1 MERLTLAAAV
11 LGGAALTL
19 SACGGGSP
27 DAARPPAAPLTS
39 PASMTQGAATPTSS
53 PSATAASTP
62 AKPQAFTAKITKIP
76 SRATVK
82 YSWHS
87 GCPVGI
93 DGLRLIRMTYWG
105 MDHKPHQ
112 GELIVNAGVATKIV
126 SVFHKLYDARYP
138 IRRMELVDK
147 YKGSDFQSIE
157 ADNTSAFNCRN
168 ATGSSNWSQH
178 AYGLA
183 VDVNTCE
190 NPYVHAN
197 GHIEHPRCVKYGD
210 RKRKDPGVIHA
221 GDKVVRAFRS
231 IGWGWGGTWGGP
243 WDFQHFSANG
253 R

>member
-1 MERLTLAAAV
+1 MQRLTLAAV
-11 LGGAALTL
+11 MGGVALAL
-19 SACGGGSP
+19 SACGGGSS
-27 DAARPPAAPLTS
+27 ATASPPAAPTS
-39 PASMTQGAATPTSS
+39 PQVTPSQATPTAAPTPS
-53 PSATAASTP
+53 PSATPTRP
-62 AKPQAFTAKITKIP
+62 AAFTAKIMKIP

-87 GCPVGI
+87 GCPVGL
-93 DGLRLIRMTYWG
+93 DDLRLIKMTYWG
-105 MDHKPHQ
+105 MDHKPHN
-112 GELIVNAGVATKIV
+112 GEMVVNARVAGKIV
-126 SVFHKLYDARYP
+126 SVFHKLYDQRYP

-183 VDVNTCE
+183 VDLNTCE
-190 NPYVHAN
+190 NPYVHSN

-231 IGWGWGGTWGGP
+231 IGWGWGGSWGGP
-243 WDFQHFSANG
+243 WDFQHFSSNG
-253 R
+253 H